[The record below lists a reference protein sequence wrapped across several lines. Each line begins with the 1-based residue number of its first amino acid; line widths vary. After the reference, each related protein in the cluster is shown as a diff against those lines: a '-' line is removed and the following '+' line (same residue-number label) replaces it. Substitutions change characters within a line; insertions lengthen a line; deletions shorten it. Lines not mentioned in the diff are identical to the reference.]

1 MTGSTTVIFMS
12 RHKSRINQAIKVAGA
27 SQYRWQHGAVV
38 VRGGRVIGFAPN
50 KFRNAPG
57 VDPANVTDHAEAA
70 IIRELLKNYPDL
82 RGGVIYIARIS
93 RTGETRMSRPCVNCM
108 KLIVDAG
115 IKEIVYTN
123 DVGGYS
129 VEQIRSLAIR

>member
-1 MTGSTTVIFMS
+1 MS
-12 RHKSRINQAIKVAGA
+12 RHESRIKQAVKVA
-27 SQYRWQHGAVV
+27 SSSDYRWKHGAVV

-50 KFRNAPG
+50 KFRNAPE
-57 VDPANVTDHAEAA
+57 VDAANVTDHAEAA

-82 RGGVIYIARIS
+82 RNSVIYIARVS
-93 RTGETRMSRPCVNCM
+93 NSGQTRMSRPCANCM

-123 DVGGYS
+123 DINGYS
-129 VEQIRSLAIR
+129 VEQIRSLAIG

>member
-1 MTGSTTVIFMS
+1 MS
-12 RHKSRINQAIKVAGA
+12 RHEGRIKQAVRVAQG
-27 SQYRWQHGAVV
+27 STYRWKHGAVV

-50 KFRNAPG
+50 KFRNSPN
-57 VDPANVTDHAEAA
+57 VDSDNVTDHAEAA
-70 IIRELLKNYPDL
+70 IIRELLKNYTDL

-93 RTGETRMSRPCVNCM
+93 NAGEVRMSRPCVNCM
-108 KLIVDAG
+108 KLIVEAG

-129 VEQIRSLAIR
+129 IEQIRSLAIR

>member
-1 MTGSTTVIFMS
+1 MTGSTTVKPMS
-12 RHKSRINQAIKVAGA
+12 RHESRIKQAIRVANA
-27 SQYRWQHGAVV
+27 SQYRWKHGAVV

-50 KFRNAPG
+50 KFRNAPE
-57 VDPANVTDHAEAA
+57 VDAANVTDHAEAA

-82 RGGVIYIARIS
+82 RGGVIYIARINKS
-93 RTGETRMSRPCVNCM
+93 GDVRMSRPCVNCM

-123 DVGGYS
+123 EVGGYS